1 MHSFVLLLTTKGRK
15 SGLPR
20 VTPLQ
25 YEDVDGVIYIAS
37 ARGAQAD
44 WVRNIRAD
52 PHVTV
57 QIGAR
62 TFEAIA
68 EPILDAPRIA
78 DFLELR
84 LARHPKMIG
93 ALLRA
98 EGLPRRHTR
107 HDLEQFSQGKAV
119 VALRPAQPGDPAP
132 RR

>member
-15 SGLPR
+15 SGVPR

-25 YEDVDGVIYIAS
+25 YEDIEGVIHVAS
-37 ARGAQAD
+37 ARGVQAD
-44 WVRNIRAD
+44 WVRNLQAD

-57 QIGAR
+57 QIGS
-62 TFEAIA
+62 TGFEAIA
-68 EPILDAPRIA
+68 EPILDAARIA
-78 DFLELR
+78 DFLEFR

-107 HDLEQFSQGKAV
+107 RDLEQFSQGKAV
-119 VALRPAQPGDPAP
+119 VALRRAEPG
-132 RR
+132 

>member
-1 MHSFVLLLTTKGRK
+1 MHSFVLLLTTTGRK

-25 YEDVDGVIYIAS
+25 YEDIDGVIHVAS
-37 ARGAQAD
+37 ARGVKAD
-44 WVRNIRAD
+44 WIRNLQAD

-57 QIGAR
+57 QIGN
-62 TFEAIA
+62 TSFEAIA
-68 EPILDAPRIA
+68 EPILDAARIA

-84 LARHPKMIG
+84 LARHPKMVG

-107 HDLEQFSQGKAV
+107 RDLEQFSQGKAV
-119 VALRPAQPGDPAP
+119 VALRPTEPG
-132 RR
+132 